1 MTIATKRP
9 IHRSPNYPIK
19 PLDWAVQTALG
30 LLSKEGKHAVP
41 VDIIAQNLGY
51 KDASNGKVRRILANL
66 KAFGVLDKAAGGKL
80 AVSPDV
86 ARYKIMPTEDGKRAI
101 LEQWLRKPAIFAKL
115 LDKYDHDLPS
125 NNVLLFELVDEYGF
139 SEQAAENLIN
149 VFKASLNFVLM
160 NESENEAEIEND
172 EGALDSDDV
181 QDDDVGEFA
190 LPPKKTHSSTRIT
203 EPPLASALPVSDSIV
218 RYPVRL
224 AGGRMAWIVTPE
236 PFFEADKKKLLA
248 QIEVI
253 GTEDEDYDF
262 GDTDM

>member
-1 MTIATKRP
+1 MSITIKKPT
-9 IHRSPNYPIK
+9 HRSPNYPLK

-30 LLSKEGKHAVP
+30 LLNKEGKHAVP

-51 KDASNGKVRRILANL
+51 KDATNGKVRRILANL

-86 ARYKIMPTEDGKRAI
+86 ARYKIMPTEDGKKAI
-101 LEQWLRKPAIFAKL
+101 LEQWLRKPTIFAKL

-125 NNVLLFELVDEYGF
+125 DNVLLFELVDEYGF
-139 SEQAAENLIN
+139 SEQAAANLIS
-149 VFKASLNFVLM
+149 VFKASLSFVLM
-160 NESENEAEIEND
+160 NESENDTEIEND
-172 EGALDSDDV
+172 EILESDETQNGDEE
-181 QDDDVGEFA
+181 EFIQT
-190 LPPKKTHSSTRIT
+190 PKVISPSSKIT
-203 EPPLASALPVSDSIV
+203 ESFSGSASLVSDSTV

-224 AGGRMAWIVTPE
+224 AGGRMAWIITPE

-248 QIEVI
+248 QIGVI

>member
-1 MTIATKRP
+1 MSLNIKKPT
-9 IHRSPNYPIK
+9 HRSPNYPLK

-30 LLSKEGKHAVP
+30 LLHKEGKHAVP
-41 VDIIAQNLGY
+41 VDIVAQNLGY
-51 KDASNGKVRRILANL
+51 KDATNGKVRRILANL

-86 ARYKIMPTEDGKRAI
+86 ARYKIMPTEDGKKAI

-125 NNVLLFELVDEYGF
+125 DNVLLFELVDEYGF
-139 SEQAAENLIN
+139 TEQAAANLIS
-149 VFKASLNFVLM
+149 VFKASLSFVLM
-160 NESENEAEIEND
+160 NESENGAMIEND
-172 EGALDSDDV
+172 EVQDSDEEEFV
-181 QDDDVGEFA
+181 Q
-190 LPPKKTHSSTRIT
+190 PPKTIASSVKIT
-203 EPPLASALPVSDSIV
+203 EPHSESTQIESDSTV

-224 AGGRMAWIVTPE
+224 AGGRMAWIITPE

-248 QIEVI
+248 QIGVI